1 MRAKPLWHVNGG
13 VTYQLPKNDL
23 WVRTAKTIDYD
34 LLEKMPQTLVLRQG
48 IEIDRDGRLM
58 MEFRESSRTVAAY
71 QDGKSWLMQLWFSRV
86 EDLWTLCMED
96 PRSGEVIDAH
106 KLRHFEVAID
116 LFMGAIGLRS
126 HNPFDLN
133 PFKDLKDSDGRV
145 DRGLLRK
152 ALGKEDPAEVYGG
165 RYGTFS

>member
-58 MEFRESSRTVAAY
+58 MEFQESSRTVAAF
-71 QDGKSWLMQLWFSRV
+71 QDDENWLMQLWFERMDRLWVLCV
-86 EDLWTLCMED
+86 EDPVRGD
-96 PRSGEVIDAH
+96 VIEANKCQRFD
-106 KLRHFEVAID
+106 VAID
-116 LFMGAIGLRS
+116 LFMAHIGLRD